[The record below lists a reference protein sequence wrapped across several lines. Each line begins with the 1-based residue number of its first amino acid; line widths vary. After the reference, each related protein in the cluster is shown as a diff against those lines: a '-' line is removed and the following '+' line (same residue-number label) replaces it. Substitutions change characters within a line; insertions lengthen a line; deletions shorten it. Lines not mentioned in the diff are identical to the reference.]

1 MILAG
6 SKGVALWTVVQAAQA
21 VGITPN
27 AVNNWVRRGVLSPA
41 AGPSGRPLVDGKQR
55 PLYWASDVREAEA
68 KTRSR
73 GRRNG
78 SQPLPEPLPD
88 GIDLSVTLWTAT
100 ESGRYAGVTPNS
112 VHNWRY
118 RGHFEIAGRDDRGHP
133 LFRAIDVIRAEKAT
147 RERAQRSYT
156 P

>member
-1 MILAG
+1 MILSE
-6 SKGVALWTVVQAAQA
+6 SKGIALWTVAQAAAA
-21 VGITPN
+21 VGITSN
-27 AVNNWVRRGVLSPA
+27 AVNNWVRRGVLAPA
-41 AGPSGRPLVDGKQR
+41 ADASGRTLVNGQRR
-55 PLYWASDVREAEA
+55 PLYWANDVREAEA

-100 ESGRYAGVTPNS
+100 ESGRYAGVTPNT

-118 RGHFEIAGRDDRGHP
+118 RGHFEIAGRDDRDHP

-147 RERAQRSYT
+147 RERAHRSYT